1 MLVDEK
7 LWERYNYLGNAK
19 TLISLCKVYEEFY
32 NMWEGSLN
40 EWFSRL
46 MHTNSVIKQHTFLMS
61 KIMHSTNATQL
72 LI

>member
-19 TLISLCKVYEEFY
+19 TLISLCKVFEEFY

-40 EWFSRL
+40 EWSC
-46 MHTNSVIKQHTFLMS
+46 
-61 KIMHSTNATQL
+61 TQ
-72 LI
+72 IV